1 MIEYVKDVA
10 QAAGKLFVEKAEAS
24 VAANGRFTVVLSGGS
39 TPLNMYGWLTQNYAD
54 APFWQHTH
62 VFWGDER
69 FVPHDHP
76 DSNYGVAKK
85 VLLGRVPVPPENVH
99 PWPYVE
105 GDPETAA
112 MELGDT
118 LQTFL
123 SAAPFDLTFLGL
135 GDDAHT
141 ASLFPGTGAVFDEG
155 LTTVVKPPGKETRL
169 SMTIGTLSR
178 SRTVAFLV
186 QGEGK
191 RDALTRTLSPDP
203 SPNYDQTPAKAI
215 RAQDEVLW
223 LTDLELNLPEP
234 AVEADRTD

>member
-1 MIEYVKDVA
+1 
-10 QAAGKLFVEKAEAS
+10 
-24 VAANGRFTVVLSGGS
+24 
-39 TPLNMYGWLTQNYAD
+39 MYDWLTAEHAD
-54 APFWQHTH
+54 APFWSHTH

-85 VLLGRVPVPPENVH
+85 ALLDRVPVPAENIH

-105 GDPETAA
+105 DDPETAA

-118 LQTFL
+118 LQEFL
-123 SAAPFDLTFLGL
+123 NAAPFDLTFLGL

-178 SRTVAFLV
+178 SCTVAFLV

-191 RDALTRTLSPDP
+191 RAALERTLSPEDL
-203 SPNYDQTPAKAI
+203 PNYDQTPAKAV

-223 LTDLELNLPEP
+223 LTDLELMLPDSTE
-234 AVEADRTD
+234 ETS